1 MGNRLWV
8 AVLVTVALGA
18 LMGAVNGAL
27 VSYLRIPAFIVTLA
41 GMSAYKGL
49 ALTVPPGSPIFSLSP
64 DLGNLFYGQVFG
76 VPLPFFYVVGLYALA
91 TVMLNYT
98 KFGREIYAL
107 GGNEVA
113 ARLSGV
119 QVKWVRMLA
128 YVAAGACTGIG
139 GVLLAARLNSGSPNY
154 GSGIELLAIAGAVVG
169 GASLAGGRGHIV
181 NTLVGTLII
190 VVVQNGLNL
199 NAVSTSV
206 QSVAIGAIIL
216 LAVALDIWR
225 PTVSAR
231 VAELLPNPETRNHH
245 KEVSHEMNQLGIHM
259 MVFTGEW
266 NPTTAR
272 DAFARA
278 KRAGYDALEVL
289 ILDYETIDTAMTA
302 DLAAEYGLKV
312 VAASTGTREAD
323 IGSPDPA
330 VVRRGEDLLLR
341 SIELAKEMG
350 STELGGPG
358 FSAVARYSSAPPA
371 GAFDQ
376 AVKSYTRVA
385 DAARAAGIRVGLE
398 ALNRYESNFINTLD
412 QAAQV
417 VRAAGPDALFVHAD
431 LFHMNIEERNLGE
444 ALLNGEGRP
453 RLRAH
458 R

>member
-1 MGNRLWV
+1 
-8 AVLVTVALGA
+8 VLVTIALGGF
-18 LMGAVNGAL
+18 MGAVNGAL
-27 VSYLRIPAFIVTLA
+27 VAYLRIPAFIVTLA

-76 VPLPFFYVVGLYALA
+76 VPLPFFYVVGLYTLA

-119 QVKWVRMLA
+119 EVKLVRMLA

-181 NTLVGTLII
+181 NTLVGVLII

-231 VAELLPNPETRNHH
+231 VGELLPKPKPVTTTR
-245 KEVSHEMNQLGIHM
+245 K
-259 MVFTGEW
+259 
-266 NPTTAR
+266 
-272 DAFARA
+272 
-278 KRAGYDALEVL
+278 
-289 ILDYETIDTAMTA
+289 
-302 DLAAEYGLKV
+302 
-312 VAASTGTREAD
+312 
-323 IGSPDPA
+323 
-330 VVRRGEDLLLR
+330 
-341 SIELAKEMG
+341 
-350 STELGGPG
+350 
-358 FSAVARYSSAPPA
+358 
-371 GAFDQ
+371 
-376 AVKSYTRVA
+376 
-385 DAARAAGIRVGLE
+385 
-398 ALNRYESNFINTLD
+398 
-412 QAAQV
+412 
-417 VRAAGPDALFVHAD
+417 
-431 LFHMNIEERNLGE
+431 
-444 ALLNGEGRP
+444 
-453 RLRAH
+453 
-458 R
+458 

>member
-1 MGNRLWV
+1 MIAVLTMVLALTLKTLGQPLWV
-8 AVLVTVALGA
+8 AVLVTIALGA
-18 LMGAVNGAL
+18 FMGAVNGAL

-76 VPLPFFYVVGLYALA
+76 VPLPFFYVVGLYTVA

-231 VAELLPNPETRNHH
+231 VAELLPTRSPSPPHGSESRN
-245 KEVSHEMNQLGIHM
+245 EPTRYSHDGLHRRVEPRDR
-259 MVFTGEW
+259 TG
-266 NPTTAR
+266 R
-272 DAFARA
+272 
-278 KRAGYDALEVL
+278 
-289 ILDYETIDTAMTA
+289 
-302 DLAAEYGLKV
+302 
-312 VAASTGTREAD
+312 
-323 IGSPDPA
+323 
-330 VVRRGEDLLLR
+330 LR
-341 SIELAKEMG
+341 SRQARRLRRPR
-350 STELGGPG
+350 ST
-358 FSAVARYSSAPPA
+358 
-371 GAFDQ
+371 D
-376 AVKSYTRVA
+376 
-385 DAARAAGIRVGLE
+385 
-398 ALNRYESNFINTLD
+398 
-412 QAAQV
+412 
-417 VRAAGPDALFVHAD
+417 
-431 LFHMNIEERNLGE
+431 
-444 ALLNGEGRP
+444 P
-453 RLRAH
+453 RLRDDRH
-458 R
+458 RHDRRSGSGIRAQGRGGVNGNPRRGPRQP